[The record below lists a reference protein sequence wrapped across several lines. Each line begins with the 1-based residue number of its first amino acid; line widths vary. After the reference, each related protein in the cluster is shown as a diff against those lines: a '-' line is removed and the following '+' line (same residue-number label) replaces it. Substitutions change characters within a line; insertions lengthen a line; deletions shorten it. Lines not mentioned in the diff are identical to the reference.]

1 MKATEVTP
9 YTVPLVEY
17 EDEVGTSSTV
27 NGIILGVQQTSKSL
41 CCISCQKRTV
51 NITTTDKAVC
61 QSCNLI
67 QLPTTC
73 KANWAL
79 RVLLKP
85 ENSPKNLHLRMDNNA
100 TKTLVQLIN
109 PAIQIELEFFT
120 LLLGCQT
127 KVFKLTYDTLTNQ
140 VSEVL
145 LK

>member
-1 MKATEVTP
+1 
-9 YTVPLVEY
+9 
-17 EDEVGTSSTV
+17 
-27 NGIILGVQQTSKSL
+27 
-41 CCISCQKRTV
+41 
-51 NITTTDKAVC
+51 
-61 QSCNLI
+61 
-67 QLPTTC
+67 
-73 KANWAL
+73 
-79 RVLLKP
+79 
-85 ENSPKNLHLRMDNNA
+85 MDNNA